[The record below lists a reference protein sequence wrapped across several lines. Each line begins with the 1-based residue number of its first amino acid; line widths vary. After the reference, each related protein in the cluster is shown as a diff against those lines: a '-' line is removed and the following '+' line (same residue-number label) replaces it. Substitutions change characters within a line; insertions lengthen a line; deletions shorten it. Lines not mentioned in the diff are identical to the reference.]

1 MSDWKP
7 PAYGTP
13 VWMGIP
19 AHDVSRGR
27 LLRILSRCHALNLT
41 YTSLIASQF
50 YDTVFK
56 FSFKDESDK
65 YPKEQIRMFDF
76 NPSLGLTGG
85 IQKAPDHTGNFY
97 PGKGG
102 VCVYWFVENV
112 DSIAATI
119 EKAGG
124 KMLTEKEKEGEHGL
138 FRFFED
144 TEGTVGA
151 VYQIAGAC

>member
-7 PAYGTP
+7 PAFGTP

-19 AHDVSRGR
+19 AHDVGRGR
-27 LLRILSRCHALNLT
+27 CCTLYPSAPSLT
-41 YTSLIASQF
+41 YNPIAFEF
-50 YDTVFK
+50 YETVFK
-56 FSFKDESDK
+56 FSFKDATEK

-85 IQKAPDHTGNFY
+85 IQKAPDHTGHFA

-102 VCVYWFVENV
+102 ICVYWFVENV
-112 DSIAATI
+112 DTIGPII

-124 KMLTEKEKEGEHGL
+124 KMLSEKEKEGEHGL

-151 VYQIAGAC
+151 VYQMV

>member
-19 AHDVSRGR
+19 ANDVAR
-27 LLRILSRCHALNLT
+27 
-41 YTSLIASQF
+41 ASEF
-50 YDTVFK
+50 YKTVFN
-56 FSFKDESDK
+56 FSFKDTSDK
-65 YPKEQIRMFDF
+65 HPKEELMMFDF

-85 IQKAPDHTGNFY
+85 IQKAPDRTGHFA
-97 PGKGG
+97 PGRGG
-102 VCVYWFVENV
+102 VCLYWFVENV
-112 DSIAATI
+112 DTIGSII

-124 KMLTEKEKEGEHGL
+124 KMLSEKEKEGEHGL

-144 TEGTVGA
+144 TEGSVGA
-151 VYQIAGAC
+151 VYQMA